1 MEHPVSESITGVS
14 MPGTQLHVAMGIP
27 LWNVPEVRPTPTP
40 NLTPLTPNV
49 PEVRASYDEDTLTP
63 PSP

>member
-40 NLTPLTPNV
+40 TPSPNA
-49 PEVRASYDEDTLTP
+49 PEVFTSYDEDTLTL